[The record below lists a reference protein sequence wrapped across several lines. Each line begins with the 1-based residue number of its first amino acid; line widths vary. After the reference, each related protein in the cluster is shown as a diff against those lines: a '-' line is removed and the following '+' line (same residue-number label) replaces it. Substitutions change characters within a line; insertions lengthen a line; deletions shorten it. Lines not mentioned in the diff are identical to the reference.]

1 MFSGNRLAW
10 LATVVSLTLAAAG
23 SAAAQEKLTI
33 QIWGTTW
40 QSAFQEVS
48 KAFEQKTGVKVDVV
62 TQSSSGEGLVKLQA
76 MKPKPAVDIWFTTSS
91 VAARAAADQQLFA
104 KIPTAEL
111 PSLKGLKPAT
121 YNSDWV
127 AAYYYPVGIIYK
139 TKEVK
144 KPITSWA
151 DLWAP
156 EFKGQLALPNLAM
169 YQGSMLLVAAVLN
182 GGSVDNVDPGFKAF
196 ERIKP
201 NVALFYGSDAQARQ
215 AMAQGEV
222 SVLVAPPSQ
231 AKRMRDQ
238 GIEVKMIS
246 PKPAPMLFD
255 VMMLVRSGNEKNAL
269 KYIDFVASLEMQE
282 LISARLGMAPVS
294 STAKPSDEL
303 VDELPKPGDE
313 VAFDDAKLNANIS
326 AWTERFNKEIAR

>member
-1 MFSGNRLAW
+1 MFGMKQCAW
-10 LATVVSLTLAAAG
+10 LAAVVSLSVATAG
-23 SAAAQEKLTI
+23 PASAEEKLTI

-40 QSAFQEVS
+40 QSAFQDIS
-48 KAFEQKTGVKVDVV
+48 KSFEQKTGIKVDVV

-76 MKPKPAVDIWFTTSS
+76 MKAKPTVDIWFTTSS
-91 VAARAAADQQLFA
+91 VAARAATDQQLFA
-104 KIPTAEL
+104 KIPTAQL
-111 PSLKGLKPAT
+111 PNLKGLKPAA
-121 YNSDWV
+121 YNPDWV
-127 AAYYYPVGIIYK
+127 AAYYYPIGIIYK

-156 EFKGQLALPNLAM
+156 ELKGQLALPNLAM
-169 YQGSMLLVAAVLN
+169 YQGSMLLVAATLN
-182 GGSVDNVDPGFKAF
+182 GGGVDNVDPGFKAF

-215 AMAQGEV
+215 AMAQGEA

-269 KYIDFVASLEMQE
+269 KYIDFVASPEMQE

-294 STAKPSDEL
+294 DSAKPTREL
-303 VDELPKPGDE
+303 ADELPKPGDE

-326 AWTERFNKEIAR
+326 AWTDRFNKEIAR